1 VIGPD
6 PSPVDAGARPA
17 TGKLEPLVAALA
29 DLVGAGLDPAAALGA
44 SARVLRA
51 AVGADATTIY
61 VVDPRRD
68 VLLRAVTTDPDAA
81 HLLAKLAGRPPS
93 ELPLLR
99 ALRETP
105 EGVLLVP
112 DTLTTDDLGQRAS
125 ERFGARAVLA
135 LVIGGAG
142 SPEHEPDV
150 EALAICR
157 WRLPNPAVELEAVE
171 GARRLAALA
180 AAAISNAH
188 RHEEAERL
196 ARRLSELA
204 GWAGRLATCDDPE
217 SVVALSAEAA
227 AALLDAP
234 VAVVWSPDATGV
246 HPSPADG
253 GPELERE
260 LAAVAAGGGRLA
272 VIQAADLPPALG
284 AMVEGAGLTRLLTSA
299 AADGGAVLAAA
310 RRDPPSPVEEEL
322 APLLADLAGAA
333 VRSSAAVA
341 RLAEQALTDPLT
353 EIGNRRA
360 FEAAFDAALAQSARY
375 RRPLALA
382 LLDIDDFHAIN
393 ERGGHPH
400 GDRILRT
407 VARVLREELRRTDFA
422 FRIGGDEFA
431 LIIPETR
438 AASTGVMLERVLAR
452 VRGSSVGPVTLSAG
466 VADAREGPDLDSD
479 LLRRADEALYRAKR
493 DGGDKIDTTPDGG
506 G

>member
-1 VIGPD
+1 M
-6 PSPVDAGARPA
+6 
-17 TGKLEPLVAALA
+17 EPLVAALA
-29 DLVGAGLDPAAALGA
+29 DLVGAGLDPGAALGA
-44 SARVLRA
+44 SARMLRA

-93 ELPLLR
+93 QLPLLR
-99 ALRETP
+99 ALRAAP
-105 EGVLLVP
+105 EGVLHVP
-112 DTLTTDDLGQRAS
+112 DTLAAESLGRRAS

-142 SPEHEPDV
+142 SPQSEPDV
-150 EALAICR
+150 EAMAICR
-157 WRLPNPAVELEAVE
+157 WRNPDPALDPDAVEA
-171 GARRLAALA
+171 ARRLATLA

-204 GWAGRLATCDDPE
+204 GWAGRMAMCEDPE
-217 SVVALSAEAA
+217 SVMALAAEAA

-234 VAVVWSPDATGV
+234 VAAVWSAEAAAA
-246 HPSPADG
+246 HPPGAAG

-260 LAAVAAGGGRLA
+260 LAALAADGRRLA
-272 VIQAADLPPALG
+272 VAPADGLPPAL
-284 AMVEGAGLTRLLTSA
+284 AALVEQAGPARLLTA
-299 AADGGAVLAAA
+299 VAADGGAVLAAA

-322 APLLADLAGAA
+322 APLFADLAGAA
-333 VRSSAAVA
+333 ARSSAAVA

-360 FEAAFDAALAQSARY
+360 FQTAFEAALAQSARY

-382 LLDIDDFHAIN
+382 LLDIDDFHGIN

-400 GDRILRT
+400 GDRILLM
-407 VARVLREELRRTDFA
+407 VARVLREQLRRTDVA

-431 LIIPETR
+431 LVIPETS
-438 AASTGVMLERVLAR
+438 APNAVAMLGRVLAE
-452 VRGSSVGPVTLSAG
+452 VRASSAG
-466 VADAREGPDLDSD
+466 GVTISGGVAQARDGPRPDDD
-479 LLRRADEALYRAKR
+479 LLRRADEALYRAKHA
-493 DGGDKIDTTPDGG
+493 GGDRILAEDGAG
-506 G
+506 